1 MKHEKK
7 IEWMAVWAAKNK
19 MKLELEGE
27 VGFGRPCVGVV
38 SDFSY
43 PDYMWYDEEFERVDN
58 NGDVW
63 CPENAYHKHPCV
75 AVLGRGK
82 EAEEQLYEWLKWFDE
97 NGFRLETGTL
107 EMNPD
112 LGAIGILLGK
122 NRYSRMVRTT
132 ANKK

>member
-38 SDFSY
+38 SDSSY

-97 NGFRLETGTL
+97 NGFRLETGPL
-107 EMNPD
+107 KMNPD
-112 LGAIGILLGK
+112 LGAIGILLGH